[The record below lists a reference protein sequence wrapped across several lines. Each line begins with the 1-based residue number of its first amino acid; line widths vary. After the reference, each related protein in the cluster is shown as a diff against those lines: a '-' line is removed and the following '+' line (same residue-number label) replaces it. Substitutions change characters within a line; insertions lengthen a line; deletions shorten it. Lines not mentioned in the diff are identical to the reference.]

1 MTKLADAIQ
10 RSQRTDV
17 APMGFGAGRATSKPS
32 LLVGLITADAAA
44 IAATPAAVILL
55 DGRGR
60 SPSKDDLTTAR
71 TAAAQKPL
79 GLWSTVA
86 GADAAKELQA
96 AGVDFLLFDPEATPA
111 AALLEEELGYVISL
125 PPAPEELYLRSLE
138 SLNLEGLYV
147 DTAPTAPT
155 VAQQIELNRIGL
167 LGRKPLLVRVAADAS
182 RDDLQSL
189 RGAGAGV
196 ILAEG
201 TPERIAALQE
211 TVLALPPRRT
221 RREERATVSLPRG
234 QAAQPEEEDDDDDD

>member
-1 MTKLADAIQ
+1 
-10 RSQRTDV
+10 
-17 APMGFGAGRATSKPS
+17 MGFGAGRAAPKPS
-32 LLVGLITADAAA
+32 LLVGLIAADAAA

-60 SPSKDDLTTAR
+60 SPSKDELVAAR
-71 TAAAQKPL
+71 TAAGEKPL
-79 GLWSTVA
+79 GLWSAVA
-86 GADAAKELQA
+86 GAGPAKELRA
-96 AGVDFLLFDPEATPA
+96 AGIDFLLFDPETTPA

-147 DTAPTAPT
+147 DAAPTAPT

-196 ILAEG
+196 ILTEG
-201 TPERIAALQE
+201 APERIAALQE

-221 RREERATVSLPRG
+221 RREERAIVSLPRG
-234 QAAQPEEEDDDDDD
+234 QAAQPEADDDDDDDQDGARRDDF